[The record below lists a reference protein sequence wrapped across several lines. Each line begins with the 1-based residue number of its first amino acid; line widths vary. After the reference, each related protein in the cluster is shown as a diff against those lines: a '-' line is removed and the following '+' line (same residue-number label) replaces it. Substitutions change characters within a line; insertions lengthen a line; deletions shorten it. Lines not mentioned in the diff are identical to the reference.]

1 MTIRVQAA
9 DFDIAAEYAS
19 LRKNA
24 EFQNAGAVVIFT
36 GLVRDYHKDGAIKS
50 LTLEHYEGMTQRQL
64 SRIRDDAMARFS
76 LSSAVIIHR
85 IGRLLPNDQIVFV
98 GCAAPHR
105 KAAFDG
111 ANYMMDFLKTDAPFW
126 KSEERD
132 DGKHWVSSRTSDDDA
147 KSGW

>member
-1 MTIRVQAA
+1 MTIRVQSA
-9 DFDIAAEYAS
+9 DFDIAAEYAV
-19 LRKNA
+19 LRK
-24 EFQNAGAVVIFT
+24 NAGAVVIFT
-36 GLVRDYHKDGAIKS
+36 GLVRDCHESSAIKS

-64 SRIRDDAMARFS
+64 SRIRDNAMARFS
-76 LSSAVIIHR
+76 LSAAVIIHR
-85 IGRLLPNDQIVFV
+85 IGRLLPHDQIVFV

-126 KSEERD
+126 KFEERD
-132 DGKHWVSSRTSDDDA
+132 DAAHWISSRASDDDA